1 MFAVWLFTTCNLLEV
16 KAQQVCDYVVVTS
29 KKVQADGEWMKVV
42 EALAKRHKATVLYYD
57 KQPRELLTELRRLTP
72 RYVAVVEK
80 PENLNREFV
89 MEGHR
94 LSREI
99 DDDIYADYLWGII
112 TGYSAADA
120 MRMIEGSAKPFVIH
134 TALNTTAELSDGKY
148 FDRFAFMND
157 GGTPGGWG
165 EKTTRD
171 GEVKNEQINKWE
183 ILNKWVEKYKEI
195 DPDLLVT
202 SSHAT
207 EKNLAKMPF
216 TVGNSETTGRAVV
229 CRFHDS

>member
-1 MFAVWLFTTCNLLEV
+1 MKKQIVVMFVVWLFTTCNLLDV
-16 KAQQVCDYVVVTS
+16 NAQQFRDYVVITS
-29 KKVQADGEWMKVV
+29 KEMQSDKAWMKVV
-42 EALAKRHKATVLYYD
+42 EVLSKRHKSTLLYYD
-57 KQPRELLTELRRLTP
+57 KQLRELLAELRRLTP

-120 MRMIEGSAKPFVIH
+120 MRMVESSAKPFVIR

-165 EKTTRD
+165 EKTT
-171 GEVKNEQINKWE
+171 VM
-183 ILNKWVEKYKEI
+183 EK
-195 DPDLLVT
+195 
-202 SSHAT
+202 
-207 EKNLAKMPF
+207 
-216 TVGNSETTGRAVV
+216 
-229 CRFHDS
+229 